1 MNSSSPAL
9 DWHVT
14 GRRVPGNHC
23 ILGVLLYFLGTKTP
37 CRLEKHILGAPFV
50 LSVGRHARNAN
61 YGADFSAFFSILTLM
76 IQKKKP
82 PQWTNKRSGFR
93 CPLVASAEVTD
104 LHSGTKLSARIS
116 ELGVG
121 GCYVDALTPF
131 PEGTLVKL
139 RIIRD
144 QGAFE
149 SNGRVVYT
157 HANFGMGIAFT
168 NVTSDQRSILE
179 TWIAEIISKRS

>member
-1 MNSSSPAL
+1 M
-9 DWHVT
+9 
-14 GRRVPGNHC
+14 
-23 ILGVLLYFLGTKTP
+23 
-37 CRLEKHILGAPFV
+37 
-50 LSVGRHARNAN
+50 
-61 YGADFSAFFSILTLM
+61 LM

-82 PQWTNKRSGFR
+82 PQWTNKRSVRR

-104 LHSGTKLSARIS
+104 LHSGTRLSARIS

-131 PEGTLVKL
+131 PEGTQVKL

-149 SNGRVVYT
+149 SNGKVVYA
-157 HANFGMGIAFT
+157 HANFGMGIAFV
-168 NVTSDQRSILE
+168 NVASDQRSILE
-179 TWIAEIISKRS
+179 AWIGEIVSKRV

>member
-1 MNSSSPAL
+1 M
-9 DWHVT
+9 
-14 GRRVPGNHC
+14 
-23 ILGVLLYFLGTKTP
+23 
-37 CRLEKHILGAPFV
+37 
-50 LSVGRHARNAN
+50 
-61 YGADFSAFFSILTLM
+61 LM

-82 PQWTNKRSGFR
+82 PQWTNQRSVRR
-93 CPLVASAEVTD
+93 CPLVASAEITD
-104 LHSGTKLSARIS
+104 LHSGTRLSVRIS

-149 SNGRVVYT
+149 SNGKVVYT
-157 HANFGMGIAFT
+157 HANFGMGVAWT
-168 NVTSDQRSILE
+168 NVTSDQRSIPE
-179 TWIAEIISKRS
+179 AWIGEIVSKRV

>member
-1 MNSSSPAL
+1 M
-9 DWHVT
+9 
-14 GRRVPGNHC
+14 
-23 ILGVLLYFLGTKTP
+23 
-37 CRLEKHILGAPFV
+37 
-50 LSVGRHARNAN
+50 
-61 YGADFSAFFSILTLM
+61 LM

-82 PQWTNKRSGFR
+82 PPWTNQRSVRR

-104 LHSGTKLSARIS
+104 LHSGTRLSARIS

-149 SNGRVVYT
+149 SSGKVVYT
-157 HANFGMGIAFT
+157 HANFGMGVAFT
-168 NVTSDQRSILE
+168 NVRVDQRSILE
-179 TWIAEIISKRS
+179 AWIAEIVSKRV

>member
-1 MNSSSPAL
+1 
-9 DWHVT
+9 
-14 GRRVPGNHC
+14 
-23 ILGVLLYFLGTKTP
+23 
-37 CRLEKHILGAPFV
+37 
-50 LSVGRHARNAN
+50 
-61 YGADFSAFFSILTLM
+61 M

-82 PQWTNKRSGFR
+82 SQWAIQRSVRR

-104 LHSGTKLSARIS
+104 LYSGMRLSARIS

-131 PEGTLVKL
+131 PEGTLIKL

-144 QGAFE
+144 EGVFE
-149 SNGRVVYT
+149 SNGKVVYT
-157 HANFGMGIAFT
+157 HSNCGMGVAFT

-179 TWIAEIISKRS
+179 AWIRSIVASKGSTQFSPSRLNDPSHSSQRRGCWSSREELITTFAVTMIGSKSSVRHRS

>member
-1 MNSSSPAL
+1 
-9 DWHVT
+9 
-14 GRRVPGNHC
+14 
-23 ILGVLLYFLGTKTP
+23 
-37 CRLEKHILGAPFV
+37 
-50 LSVGRHARNAN
+50 
-61 YGADFSAFFSILTLM
+61 M
-76 IQKKKP
+76 IQKKNP
-82 PQWTNKRSGFR
+82 PQWTNQRSARR

-104 LHSGTKLSARIS
+104 LHSGTRLSARIS

-157 HANFGMGIAFT
+157 HPNFGMGVALT
-168 NVTSDQRSILE
+168 NVTSWATYSGAKGKSQFPHPLCFVRHLLE
-179 TWIAEIISKRS
+179 CGNTA

>member
-1 MNSSSPAL
+1 
-9 DWHVT
+9 
-14 GRRVPGNHC
+14 
-23 ILGVLLYFLGTKTP
+23 
-37 CRLEKHILGAPFV
+37 
-50 LSVGRHARNAN
+50 
-61 YGADFSAFFSILTLM
+61 M

-82 PQWTNKRSGFR
+82 PQWTNQRSVRR

-104 LHSGTKLSARIS
+104 LHSGTRLLARIS

-121 GCYVDALTPF
+121 GCFVDALTPF

-149 SNGRVVYT
+149 INGKVVCT
-157 HANFGMGIAFT
+157 HSDFCMGVAFT
-168 NVTSDQRSILE
+168 RRDIDQRSILE
-179 TWIAEIISKRS
+179 LG

>member
-1 MNSSSPAL
+1 M
-9 DWHVT
+9 V
-14 GRRVPGNHC
+14 
-23 ILGVLLYFLGTKTP
+23 
-37 CRLEKHILGAPFV
+37 
-50 LSVGRHARNAN
+50 
-61 YGADFSAFFSILTLM
+61 
-76 IQKKKP
+76 KKKNP
-82 PQWTNKRSGFR
+82 PQATNRRSVRR
-93 CPLVASAEVTD
+93 CQLVASAVVTD
-104 LHSGTKLSARIS
+104 LHSGTRLSARIS

-144 QGAFE
+144 RGAFE
-149 SNGRVVYT
+149 TTGKVVYT

-179 TWIAEIISKRS
+179 TWIAEIVSDRG